1 MFWKLII
8 PCCCNKYES
17 YSPYKSVNDLGL
29 PQNKNLLCD
38 LNENFEDFVDGGNT
52 CFPINIQ
59 MNEI

>member
-1 MFWKLII
+1 M
-8 PCCCNKYES
+8 
-17 YSPYKSVNDLGL
+17 NDLGL

-59 MNEI
+59 MNAMKTFKVHFHDIK